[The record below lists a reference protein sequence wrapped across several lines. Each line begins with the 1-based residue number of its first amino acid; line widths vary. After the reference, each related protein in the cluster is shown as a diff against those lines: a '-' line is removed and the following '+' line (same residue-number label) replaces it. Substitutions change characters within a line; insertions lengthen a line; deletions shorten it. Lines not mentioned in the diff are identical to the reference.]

1 MEEQKNIPLLDCPVD
16 YLIGDASGKVMNEYG
31 RFPCKIKCG
40 VYAIIVRGSAS
51 ATINITQYEFR
62 KNDVLLLEPG
72 SFLLIHEFSEDALV
86 CYMLFSSSFMEK
98 NAFKSQ
104 MSLTAL
110 RIQSPIIHLG
120 DEQGEVMCETAE
132 LLIKAMNTRPSMLTS
147 DNMVHIFN
155 LVQSSYASYARRQEK
170 DFLLR
175 PQDRKTQIYQDYC
188 QLVLKNYQQWHHVN
202 QYAEAMH
209 ITLPHLCATI
219 KAVSSRTAGDIIT
232 EAILTDAKAQLK
244 ITNLQI
250 KEIAL
255 SLGFDN
261 IGFFNRFFKAH
272 VGVTPKSY
280 RMG

>member
-86 CYMLFSSSFMEK
+86 YYMLFSSSFMEK

-120 DEQGEVMCETAE
+120 DEQGKVMCEAAE